1 MIAMLVATG
10 GGAVAT
16 AQPSTAPTSSAPA
29 ALQQQAPVAADPCAT
44 TTAPTTTTTTA
55 PTTTPAAPTSCAEV
69 PTLAPSTSQT
79 PTTGTEA
86 PSVADAPAPAPS
98 STPPAA
104 TSLTPSAEATAPTPT
119 GERIP
124 YTGLPT
130 ENPNSTLIPGKMRSD
145 REEWPEPFT
154 KEEADQAEIGEARLL
169 AKQRTSRAAATC
181 QKYWPSNFDV
191 CGAIRDKYNSLGGT
205 FSFLLLP
212 TSGNIV
218 NPGNTGE
225 RVTFMN
231 GPIYWSAAGG
241 AHPVVNSFL
250 NRWGILGYEGS
261 YLKYP
266 TTDEIVLPDGGR
278 RQEFQD
284 GAIYVAFQNAIG
296 SAIQNGPLRDKYNS
310 VGGLTPGSSPLGYLT
325 GDHIR
330 SLPDG
335 QGQMA
340 RFQNGV
346 IYWSPAT
353 GAWPITEPV
362 LTPWSQSG
370 YESGSYKYPTG
381 QPYSTDGDVTIRQDF
396 QGGPL
401 IAPGPKVEQ
410 LAVLNP
416 GASAPDVLQEAQRL
430 SAELGRTLQ
439 DIVEAGLTE
448 AAEGVGNANPGVDT
462 LLPTPRGPGDF
473 FFSASATAR
482 VNHGH
487 NGLFITLTHSIE
499 ANQATDGVYII
510 DNTIG
515 SNGGRMMKSP
525 EMFWVNT
532 SSAMRQQ
539 AVDFALTKVGAGYNP
554 QFWSNKVVDAVAYN
568 CSQLV
573 WAAYYGPSQGAVDLD
588 AGGGLGVWPVDL
600 KYSNLAVPYP
610 A

>member
-1 MIAMLVATG
+1 MIAVLMATG
-10 GGAVAT
+10 GGAAAT
-16 AQPSTAPTSSAPA
+16 AQPSTTPAAPTSSAPA
-29 ALQQQAPVAADPCAT
+29 ALQQQQQQAPVPTDPCAT
-44 TTAPTTTTTTA
+44 TTAPTTTAA
-55 PTTTPAAPTSCAEV
+55 PSTSTPATPTSCAEV
-69 PTLAPSTSQT
+69 PS
-79 PTTGTEA
+79 
-86 PSVADAPAPAPS
+86 PAPAPQQAPVTQS
-98 STPPAA
+98 EAPVVTDVPAPTPSGTTTPTT
-104 TSLTPSAEATAPTPT
+104 TSLTPSAEATAPTAV
-119 GERIP
+119 GKRIP

-346 IYWSPAT
+346 IYYHPT
-353 GAWPITEPV
+353 HGAWPVRGDI
-362 LTPWSQSG
+362 LSLWGHLG
-370 YESGSYKYPTG
+370 YEASKYGYPRSDAIDDGTG
-381 QPYSTDGDVTIRQDF
+381 WFTQTF
-396 QGGPL
+396 ANGPL
-401 IAPGPKVEQ
+401 SGEMTPPIAGPEGAFYSFDSREAAIAWFDSQEALAGDPQARQSATASRIPPGSVQYGPCILIPQ
-410 LAVLNP
+410 FLHWRTDSGP
-416 GASAPDVLQEAQRL
+416 GAIVGYKPVTRCDEPMTSIKHETDLRYEYFGYWRIADSYSSNNYGVKNLQQKNVEFHCTGDTGTWFG
-430 SAELGRTLQ
+430 GRTLGT
-439 DIVEAGLTE
+439 INVGGKEYY
-448 AAEGVGNANPGVDT
+448 AAVYP
-462 LLPTPRGPGDF
+462 PRKKFDCE
-473 FFSASATAR
+473 
-482 VNHGH
+482 V
-487 NGLFITLTHSIE
+487 
-499 ANQATDGVYII
+499 
-510 DNTIG
+510 
-515 SNGGRMMKSP
+515 
-525 EMFWVNT
+525 
-532 SSAMRQQ
+532 
-539 AVDFALTKVGAGYNP
+539 
-554 QFWSNKVVDAVAYN
+554 
-568 CSQLV
+568 
-573 WAAYYGPSQGAVDLD
+573 
-588 AGGGLGVWPVDL
+588 
-600 KYSNLAVPYP
+600 
-610 A
+610 